1 MTFYRSSQVTTAVLS
16 APKARGPKSARAFS
30 LVEVLIAVGIV
41 GVIFFSLYSAISSGF
56 AIIQVSRENLR
67 ATQVLQ
73 EKMEVIRLYRW
84 DQVNSNGFVPTSFV
98 EPFYATNI
106 ATNTTGLLYYG
117 TLVVTNAPV
126 TEVYSNDLRL
136 ISATVTW
143 TSNNK
148 QRERSMSTL
157 VSRYG
162 LQNYI
167 Y

>member
-1 MTFYRSSQVTTAVLS
+1 MADTASSSPEAVG
-16 APKARGPKSARAFS
+16 RRSARAFT
-30 LVEVLIAVGIV
+30 LIEVLVSVGIV
-41 GVIFFSLYSAISSGF
+41 GVVFFSLYSAISSGF
-56 AIIQVSRENLR
+56 AMIQVSRENLR
-67 ATQVLQ
+67 ATQILQ

-84 DQVNSNGFVPTSFV
+84 DQVNSNGFIPTTFV

-117 TLVVTNAPV
+117 TLVVTNAPIS
-126 TEVYSNDLRL
+126 EVYSNDLRL
-136 ISATVTW
+136 ISASVTW

-148 QRERSMSTL
+148 LRERSMSTL

-162 LQNYI
+162 LQNYV